1 MIERILQKLY
11 DEYYPDRDIQ
21 VLIVHGRVTL
31 AINDTAQASY
41 SIKGTYRYEEVQK
54 LNQFTNGFVQYGFCP
69 GDGPT
74 AIIGL
79 TDPNANLKFILDA
92 SPYGKMPNTHRMIF
106 NRYSDEDAK
115 QVSNYTVYGLNGL
128 LELADIV
135 KFDKIH
141 FSYDARYQ
149 EAVISQEPRVLK
161 MNCKFDR
168 FHYSYRECKY
178 FATHQPYFEISNS
191 VAFATLEDGRHIAL
205 PGFSYDRKDE
215 ALGFR
220 DVWEFYCE
228 EPPVL
233 GINFMT
239 DKEASQYDDF
249 EIYIYDYSYLCDPS
263 LVPRLA
269 KVDRTFSSGFDFCN
283 TTDGKDLRITG
294 NF

>member
-1 MIERILQKLY
+1 MIERILQKIY
-11 DEYYPDRDIQ
+11 DKYYPDRDIQ
-21 VLIVHGRVTL
+21 VLIVNGKVTL
-31 AINDTAQASY
+31 AVNDTAQASY

-74 AIIGL
+74 ALIGL
-79 TDPNANLKFILDA
+79 TDQDANLQFILDA
-92 SPYGKMPNTHRMIF
+92 SPYGELPYTHRMVF

-115 QVSNYTVYGLNGL
+115 QVSNYTVYGLYGL
-128 LELADIV
+128 FELSDIV
-135 KFDKIH
+135 KFDNIH
-141 FSYDARYQ
+141 FPYDARYQ
-149 EAVISQEPRVLK
+149 EAVVSQEPRILK
-161 MNCKFDR
+161 MNCKFDNEQ
-168 FHYSYRECKY
+168 YSYKECKY
-178 FATHQPYFEISNS
+178 FASHQPYFEISHS
-191 VAFATLEDGRHIAL
+191 IAFATLEDGRHIAL

-220 DVWEFYCE
+220 GVWESYCE

-249 EIYIYDYSYLCDPS
+249 EIYIYDYSYLSDPT
-263 LVPRLA
+263 LVPRLS

-283 TTDGKDLRITG
+283 TPDGKDLRITG

>member
-1 MIERILQKLY
+1 MIEKILQKLY

-21 VLIVHGRVTL
+21 VLIVNGRVTL

-41 SIKGTYRYEEVQK
+41 SIKGTYRYEEVQN
-54 LNQFTNGFVQYGFCP
+54 LNQFTNGFVQYGLCP

-79 TDPNANLKFILDA
+79 ADPNANLKFILDA
-92 SPYGKMPNTHRMIF
+92 SPYGKMPNTHSMIF

-168 FHYSYRECKY
+168 FHYSYRECKS
-178 FATHQPYFEISNS
+178 I
-191 VAFATLEDGRHIAL
+191 
-205 PGFSYDRKDE
+205 
-215 ALGFR
+215 
-220 DVWEFYCE
+220 
-228 EPPVL
+228 
-233 GINFMT
+233 
-239 DKEASQYDDF
+239 
-249 EIYIYDYSYLCDPS
+249 
-263 LVPRLA
+263 
-269 KVDRTFSSGFDFCN
+269 
-283 TTDGKDLRITG
+283 
-294 NF
+294 

>member
-1 MIERILQKLY
+1 M
-11 DEYYPDRDIQ
+11 
-21 VLIVHGRVTL
+21 
-31 AINDTAQASY
+31 
-41 SIKGTYRYEEVQK
+41 
-54 LNQFTNGFVQYGFCP
+54 
-69 GDGPT
+69 
-74 AIIGL
+74 
-79 TDPNANLKFILDA
+79 
-92 SPYGKMPNTHRMIF
+92 
-106 NRYSDEDAK
+106 
-115 QVSNYTVYGLNGL
+115 SNYTVYGLNGL

-220 DVWEFYCE
+220 DVWESYCE

-283 TTDGKDLRITG
+283 TPDGKDLRITG

>member
-1 MIERILQKLY
+1 MIERILQKIY
-11 DEYYPDRDIQ
+11 DKYYPDRDIQ
-21 VLIVHGRVTL
+21 VLIVNGKVTL
-31 AINDTAQASY
+31 AVNDTAQASY

-74 AIIGL
+74 ALIGL
-79 TDPNANLKFILDA
+79 TDQDANLQFILDA
-92 SPYGKMPNTHRMIF
+92 SPYGELPYTHRMVF

-115 QVSNYTVYGLNGL
+115 QVSNYTVYGLYGL
-128 LELADIV
+128 FELSDIV
-135 KFDKIH
+135 KFDNIH
-141 FSYDARYQ
+141 FPYDARYQ
-149 EAVISQEPRVLK
+149 GAVVSQEPRILK
-161 MNCKFDR
+161 MNCKFDNEQ
-168 FHYSYRECKY
+168 YSYKECKY
-178 FATHQPYFEISNS
+178 FASHQPYFEISHS
-191 VAFATLEDGRHIAL
+191 IAFATLENGRHIAL

-220 DVWEFYCE
+220 DVWETYCE
-228 EPPVL
+228 EPL
-233 GINFMT
+233 IQEITFMT
-239 DKEASQYDDF
+239 NKEASQYDDF
-249 EIYIYDYSYLCDPS
+249 EIYIYDYSYLSDPT

>member
-1 MIERILQKLY
+1 MIERILQKIY
-11 DEYYPDRDIQ
+11 DKYYPDRDIQ
-21 VLIVHGRVTL
+21 VLIVNGKVTL

-74 AIIGL
+74 ALIGL
-79 TDPNANLKFILDA
+79 TDQDANLQFILDA
-92 SPYGKMPNTHRMIF
+92 SPYGELPYTHRMVF
-106 NRYSDEDAK
+106 DRYSDEDAK
-115 QVSNYTVYGLNGL
+115 QVSNYTVYGLYGL
-128 LELADIV
+128 FELSDIV
-135 KFDKIH
+135 KFDNIH
-141 FSYDARYQ
+141 FPYDARYQ
-149 EAVISQEPRVLK
+149 EAVVSQEPRILK
-161 MNCKFDR
+161 MNCKFDNEQ
-168 FHYSYRECKY
+168 YSYKECKY
-178 FATHQPYFEISNS
+178 FASHQPYFEISHS
-191 VAFATLEDGRHIAL
+191 IAFATLEDGRHIAL

-220 DVWEFYCE
+220 DVWETYCE

-239 DKEASQYDDF
+239 DKEASRYDDF
-249 EIYIYDYSYLCDPS
+249 EIYIYDYSYLSDPT
-263 LVPRLA
+263 LVPRLS

-283 TTDGKDLRITG
+283 TPDGKDLRITG